1 MEREGLYVTL
11 KTKINPSLF
20 LFVKGENNMKESTF
34 QKKLINTLKK
44 IFPGALVL
52 KNDARYIDSIPDL
65 TVLYK
70 NRWALLEVKESE
82 AACRRSKV
90 RQPNQSYYISKG
102 RDWSY
107 ASYVYPENVDQVL
120 DELREVFA

>member
-1 MEREGLYVTL
+1 MEKDNSL
-11 KTKINPSLF
+11 SLF
-20 LFVKGENNMKESTF
+20 LCERRKNYMKESDF
-34 QKKLINTLKK
+34 QKKLINTIKK

-52 KNDARYIDSIPDL
+52 KNDARYIDAIPDL
-65 TVLYK
+65 TVLYR
-70 NRWALLEVKESE
+70 NRWALLEVKASE

-90 RQPNQSYYISKG
+90 RQPNQSHYISKG
-102 RDWSY
+102 MDWSY

>member
-1 MEREGLYVTL
+1 ME
-11 KTKINPSLF
+11 
-20 LFVKGENNMKESTF
+20 ESRF
-34 QKKLINTLKK
+34 QKKLIDTIKK

-52 KNDARYIDSIPDL
+52 KNDARYIDAIPDL

-70 NRWALLEVKESE
+70 SKYALLEVKKSE
-82 AACRRSKV
+82 AAYRKSIRD
-90 RQPNQSYYISKG
+90 QPNQNHYISKV

-120 DELREVFA
+120 DELREVFV